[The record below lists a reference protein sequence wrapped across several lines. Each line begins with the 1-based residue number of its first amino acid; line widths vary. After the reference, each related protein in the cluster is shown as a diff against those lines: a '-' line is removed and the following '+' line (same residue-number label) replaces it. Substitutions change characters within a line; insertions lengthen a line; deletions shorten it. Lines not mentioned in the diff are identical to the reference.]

1 LHGPR
6 VLGKAPNTNTM
17 RLLASLTAAAACSAA
32 LAQTP
37 AGPEATSPVLER
49 LGLKRCG
56 TQVLDQGQWN
66 FLPPGDCGNSTN
78 PTAAY
83 EPNQVLEIT
92 VVFHILRSNSG
103 QGNVTDA
110 NVLEQ
115 IDVLNEDFRAIAG
128 TNGQPGYDTQIQFKL
143 ATTDPSGNPTNGINR
158 YNNTTWYNDSG
169 NYWNSIAWDPDNYL
183 NIYTNQASGA
193 LGYVPFLPHQGSV
206 GSNADRVVSLWS
218 AVGKNAPIGPPYNQ
232 GRTVTHEVGHY
243 LGLYHTFQSGCGSSA
258 CYSSGDR
265 ICDTNPES
273 QPHFGCG
280 NNNSCGSPDPTTN
293 YMDYSDDLCMNRFT
307 QEQARRMRCTLTHWR
322 PDLADVAGGGFST
335 TYCTSNL
342 NSLGQMAQLTVTGSP
357 VVSDNDLNFSVVNL
371 PTSVFGYLLMSQAQG
386 NVPFFGGSSG
396 ILCLGAPFIRFS
408 GNVLNSGAN
417 GEIAFSPDVN
427 NLPQGASFGPGSTWN
442 FQYWYRDVVLFPTS
456 NTSDALEITFQ

>member
-1 LHGPR
+1 MHGPR

-17 RLLASLTAAAACSAA
+17 RLLASITAAAACSAA

-37 AGPEATSPVLER
+37 AGPEATTPTLER

-206 GSNADRVVSLWS
+206 GSNSDRVVSLWS

-342 NSLGQMAQLTVTGSP
+342 NSLGQMAQLTVLGSP

-396 ILCLGAPFIRFS
+396 VLCLGAPFIRFS

-417 GEIAFSPDVN
+417 GEIAFSPNVN
-427 NLPQGASFGPGSTWN
+427 NLPQGASFAPGATWN